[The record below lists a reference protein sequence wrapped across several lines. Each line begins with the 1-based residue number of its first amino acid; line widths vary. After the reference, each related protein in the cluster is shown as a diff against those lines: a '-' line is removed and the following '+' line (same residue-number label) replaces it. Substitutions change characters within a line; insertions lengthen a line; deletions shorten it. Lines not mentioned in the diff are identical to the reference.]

1 MEPSNRLLCP
11 LLTLAGIILL
21 MQTPIHGNEPSDRAA
36 WQKPDSVLAL
46 LNVAP
51 GQVVA
56 DIGAGEGYFSIPF
69 AKAVLPGGRVLAV
82 DTNPDRLKAAAERA
96 AGEGLASLD
105 TVRALPD
112 DPQLPPASVDL
123 IFICNALHHIDN
135 RAAYYPR
142 LIRSLKPGGR
152 FAVID
157 FYEKDLPVGP
167 RGPEHKLA
175 KSAAM
180 SELLAAGF
188 EIVDDFALL
197 PYQYF
202 LVARVSREHSKP

>member
-1 MEPSNRLLCP
+1 
-11 LLTLAGIILL
+11 
-21 MQTPIHGNEPSDRAA
+21 MQSPIHGNESLDRAA
-36 WQKPDSVLAL
+36 WQKPDSVLVL

-51 GQVVA
+51 GQTVA
-56 DIGAGEGYFSIPF
+56 DIGAGEGYFSIPL
-69 AKAVLPGGRVLAV
+69 AKAVLPGGRVLVV

-96 AGEGLASLD
+96 AGEGLTGLD
-105 TVRALPD
+105 TVRALPG

-135 RAAYYPR
+135 RAAYYPH
-142 LIRSLKPGGR
+142 LIQALKPGGK
-152 FAVID
+152 FVVID

-167 RGPEHKLA
+167 RGPKHKLA
-175 KSAAM
+175 KSAAV

-188 EIVDDFALL
+188 EIIGDFGLL

-202 LVARVSREHSKP
+202 LISRVSREHTKPQKPWSAR